1 MTETGSASYFYAIT
15 RPVEPTALEE
25 VVGVGSAPVRLVT
38 DGDLAAVVS
47 TVDLAEFGEDGLRRN
62 LEDLRWLEGVARA
75 HDAVVRAASAAAPTA
90 PLRLATIC
98 LTDAAVRERLREIA
112 EAAGRAL
119 DRITGRVEWSVK
131 VVVPA
136 ASAAGPASAAG
147 SASAGGPGRDA
158 GPDDVGSA
166 PAARGGAGT
175 AYLERRRQETRQR
188 EVDVARAGAIAD
200 DVHSELSTAAAA
212 GRRLPPQDQRL
223 AGYDGTM
230 VLNGAY
236 LVGVDDGEAFA
247 ALVAAAAAARP
258 DVRIDVGGPWPPYSF
273 ATLEDQ

>member
-1 MTETGSASYFYAIT
+1 M
-15 RPVEPTALEE
+15 
-25 VVGVGSAPVRLVT
+25 
-38 DGDLAAVVS
+38 
-47 TVDLAEFGEDGLRRN
+47 
-62 LEDLRWLEGVARA
+62 
-75 HDAVVRAASAAAPTA
+75 
-90 PLRLATIC
+90 RLATIC
-98 LTDAAVRERLREIA
+98 LTDEAVAERLRESG

-131 VVVPA
+131 VVVPG
-136 ASAAGPASAAG
+136 ASAGVP
-147 SASAGGPGRDA
+147 ASAGGPGSDA
-158 GPDDVGSA
+158 DPDDIGSA

-188 EVDVARAGAIAD
+188 EVDSARAGAVAD
-200 DVHSELSTAAAA
+200 DVHSELSAASAA
-212 GRRLPPQDQRL
+212 SRRLAPQDQRL

-236 LVGVDDGEAFA
+236 LVDVDGGEAFA